1 MMNAKRLGIYVA
13 SVTPFTSDDQFSPKA
28 LTALMERN
36 LQEGASGFFLG
47 GSSAECFLLSHKE
60 RLQAFETAIAF
71 KGRTELI
78 AHIGSLSTKE
88 AVQYGREA
96 KAMGYEHIA
105 ATPPLYYGFSP
116 KEVCSYYYDIANQV
130 GLPVIVYNF
139 PGNTKREFDL
149 ENPDY
154 RALFQSE
161 AIEGVKHTNEVVYQL
176 ERFMELN
183 PKLKL
188 FNGFDETMIATM
200 AYGCTGSIGSTFNCM
215 LPHYEK
221 IYHAFEAGKMEEART
236 LQHQANNI
244 MQALCKV
251 GLIPAVKYVLRAQG
265 NDVGPARAPFS
276 NPTKEQE
283 AYLDK
288 VFAGNLVK

>member
-1 MMNAKRLGIYVA
+1 MDTKRLGIYVA
-13 SVTPFTSDDQFSPKA
+13 SVTPFTEEDEFDADA
-28 LTALMERN
+28 LIALMERN
-36 LQEGASGFFLG
+36 LKEGASGFFLG
-47 GSSAECFLLSHKE
+47 GSSAECFLLSHQE
-60 RLQAFETAIAF
+60 RVAVFEAASRF
-71 KGRTELI
+71 KGKTELI
-78 AHIGSLSTKE
+78 AHCGALSTKE
-88 AVQYGREA
+88 AIRFGREA
-96 KAMGYEHIA
+96 KLLGYEHIA

-116 KEVCSYYYDIANQV
+116 KEICGYYRDLSREV

-154 RALFQSE
+154 QALFKSDV
-161 AIEGVKHTNEVVYQL
+161 IEGVKHTNQVVYQL
-176 ERFMELN
+176 ERFMDLN

-221 IYHAFEAGKMEEART
+221 IYHAFEEGRLDDARA
-236 LQHQANNI
+236 LQHKANTI

-251 GLIPAVKYVLRAQG
+251 GLIPAVKYVLKRQG
-265 NDVGPARAPFS
+265 NDVGKARAPFI

-283 AYLDK
+283 AFLDS
-288 VFAGNLVK
+288 VFSQYLVK